1 MGPKTVL
8 QLMIRPHILT
18 SPPKNNSFARSIQ
31 RKMVFLLEE
40 AMIQLS
46 HPSFSRMS
54 SSPKAK
60 SQSHTQINESTS
72 NLASAFRYSPGQG

>member
-8 QLMIRPHILT
+8 QLFFRPHILT
-18 SPPKNNSFARSIQ
+18 SPPKNNSFPWSIQ
-31 RKMVFLLEE
+31 RKMAFLLEE

-54 SSPKAK
+54 YSPKAK
-60 SQSHTQINESTS
+60 SQSHTQINGSTS
-72 NLASAFRYSPGQG
+72 NLASAFRYSSGQG